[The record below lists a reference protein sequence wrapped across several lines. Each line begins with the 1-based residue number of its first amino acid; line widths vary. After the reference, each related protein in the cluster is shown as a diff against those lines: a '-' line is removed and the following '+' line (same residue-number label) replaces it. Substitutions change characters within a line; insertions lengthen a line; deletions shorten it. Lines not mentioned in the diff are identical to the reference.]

1 MALSVRSALTELDTK
16 RERCVVGSRA
26 LLLTSQ
32 RQRLA
37 TRGENLGPLQLEPG
51 GAAAP
56 RVRHYMTPNPQS
68 LQVSDRLLDAVLLL
82 RGANLRHIP
91 ILSDGRL
98 VGLLTDRD
106 VWRFSPT
113 MLVPLPQH
121 EYNRV
126 FEETPVGKIMTRDPV
141 TISSDAPLAEAVQ
154 LLSQNKL
161 GCLPVVDQ
169 DQLVGIIT
177 MRDML
182 RALDDL
188 IGSASAPSQ

>member
-1 MALSVRSALTELDTK
+1 
-16 RERCVVGSRA
+16 
-26 LLLTSQ
+26 
-32 RQRLA
+32 
-37 TRGENLGPLQLEPG
+37 
-51 GAAAP
+51 
-56 RVRHYMTPNPQS
+56 MTPQPQS

-113 MLVPLPQH
+113 MLLPLPQQ

-126 FEETPVGKIMTRDPV
+126 FEETPVGKIMTRNPV
-141 TISSDAPLAEAVQ
+141 TISSDAPLAEAVH

-161 GCLPVVDQ
+161 GCLPVLDQ
-169 DQLVGIIT
+169 DRLVGIIT

-182 RALDDL
+182 RALGDL
-188 IGSASAPSQ
+188 MGASSSQPL